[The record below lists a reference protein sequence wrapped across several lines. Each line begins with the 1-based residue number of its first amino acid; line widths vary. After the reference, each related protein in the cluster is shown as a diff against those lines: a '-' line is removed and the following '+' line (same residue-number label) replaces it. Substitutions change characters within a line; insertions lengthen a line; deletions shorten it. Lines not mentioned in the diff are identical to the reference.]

1 MAKGLVIAAPASRSG
16 KTVVTLGLLRALRN
30 RGVRVASA
38 KAGPDYID
46 PRFHEAATGRP
57 CFNLDLWAMG
67 RERVTTYL
75 DHLASDAD
83 IAIIEGAMGLFD
95 GPESGAG
102 STADLAAELNL
113 PVALIVDCASMGQ
126 SAGAVIRGF
135 DQPEPAAAVILNRVG
150 GARHERIVKEAV
162 ADPERI
168 VGTIPR
174 TAGLAV
180 PSRHLGLVQASEHD
194 ELETFLEDAA
204 RIVSGSLDLEALL
217 RKARPIPSIAT
228 PAAPFPPLGRRIAVA
243 RDRAFAFCYP
253 HLLHD
258 WTGQGAEIVPFSP
271 LCDESPDGAADAIYL
286 PGGYPELYAEQLSRN
301 RGFIDGVRRAASAG
315 ALVYGECGGF
325 MAIGDYLID
334 KEGVRHPMA
343 GLLPAGT
350 SFREPKLQL
359 GYRSFRHSSPLP
371 FPASL
376 RGHEFHYSSLDGNGD
391 AEPLFEASDARGG
404 RIGPMGAK
412 RGRVMGSYAH
422 II

>member
-16 KTVVTLGLLRALRN
+16 KTVVTLGILRALRN

-46 PRFHEAATGRP
+46 PCFHEAATGRP
-57 CFNLDLWAMG
+57 CFNLDLWGMG
-67 RERVTTYL
+67 RERVATYL
-75 DHLASDAD
+75 DHLARDAD
-83 IAIIEGAMGLFD
+83 LVIIEGVMGLFD

-113 PVALIVDCASMGQ
+113 PVALIIDCASMGQ
-126 SAGAVIRGF
+126 SAGAMIRGF
-135 DQPEPAAAVILNRVG
+135 DQPEPAAAVILNRVA
-150 GARHERIVKEAV
+150 GARHERIVKDAI

-168 VGTIPR
+168 VGAIPR
-174 TAGLAV
+174 TGALAL

-228 PAAPFPPLGRRIAVA
+228 PAAPFPRLGQRIAVA

-258 WTGQGAEIVPFSP
+258 WTRQGSEIVPFSP
-271 LCDESPDGAADAIYL
+271 LSDESPHGAADAIYF

-350 SFREPKLQL
+350 SFRDPKLQL

-376 RGHEFHYSSLDGNGD
+376 RGHEFHYSRLDGNGD
-391 AEPLFEASDARGG
+391 AEPLFEASDARGD
-404 RIGPMGAK
+404 RLGPMGAK

>member
-1 MAKGLVIAAPASRSG
+1 LAEGLVIAAPASRSG
-16 KTVVTLGLLRALRN
+16 KTVMTLGLLRALRN

-67 RERVTTYL
+67 GKRVATYL
-75 DHLASDAD
+75 DHLARDAD
-83 IAIIEGAMGLFD
+83 LVIIEGVMGLFD

-113 PVALIVDCASMGQ
+113 PVALVVDCASMGQ
-126 SAGAVIRGF
+126 SAGAMIRGF
-135 DQPEPAAAVILNRVG
+135 DQPEPAAAIILNRVA
-150 GARHERIVKEAV
+150 GARHERIVKDAI
-162 ADPERI
+162 ADPGRI
-168 VGTIPR
+168 VGAIPR
-174 TAGLAV
+174 TDALAL

-204 RIVSGSLDLEALL
+204 RIVSVSSDLEALL
-217 RKARPIPSIAT
+217 RKTRPIPSLDI
-228 PAAPFPPLGRRIAVA
+228 PAPPFPPLGQRIAIA
-243 RDRAFAFCYP
+243 RDRAFAFSYP

-258 WTGQGAEIVPFSP
+258 WTRGGAEVVPFSP
-271 LCDESPDGAADAIYL
+271 LSDEGPDEAADAIYL
-286 PGGYPELYAEQLSRN
+286 PGGYPELCAERLSRN

-325 MAIGDYLID
+325 MALGDYLID
-334 KEGVRHPMA
+334 REGVRHSMA
-343 GLLPAGT
+343 GLLPGGT
-350 SFREPKLQL
+350 SFRDPKLQL

-376 RGHEFHYSSLDGNGD
+376 RGHEFHYSRLDGNGD
-391 AEPLFEASDARGG
+391 AEPLFEASNTRGD
-404 RIGPMGAK
+404 RLGPMGAK